1 MTLDR
6 CRSTEESTPSSDKKR
21 GRPLDSPA
29 KTPPM
34 RKGGFRSLAE
44 LRVDFWKR
52 KHVGA
57 ESAEASSSTGFAC
70 SDVGTASG
78 YDKAAD
84 RIVSP
89 EASDVVAEP
98 CCDIGDVAASWE
110 GPPCATL
117 EGGSNALPSD
127 EAALPDKER
136 STSTDRQRVRSTE
149 DAGYTDQHFQDEP
162 MKLRGWAA
170 LQSTNACSEAP
181 IPRGGSSA
189 GGL

>member
-78 YDKAAD
+78 YDKAA
-84 RIVSP
+84 
-89 EASDVVAEP
+89 
-98 CCDIGDVAASWE
+98 
-110 GPPCATL
+110 
-117 EGGSNALPSD
+117 
-127 EAALPDKER
+127 LPDKER

>member
-78 YDKAAD
+78 YDKAPQLHRRSSLGPVVCPHRGQDMSSCSAANEAAD

-127 EAALPDKER
+127 EVARVNAEVALLKVGSRKSSE
-136 STSTDRQRVRSTE
+136 E
-149 DAGYTDQHFQDEP
+149 EEHFH
-162 MKLRGWAA
+162 
-170 LQSTNACSEAP
+170 
-181 IPRGGSSA
+181 
-189 GGL
+189 

>member
-127 EAALPDKER
+127 EVARVNAEVALLKVGSRKSSE
-136 STSTDRQRVRSTE
+136 E
-149 DAGYTDQHFQDEP
+149 EEHFH
-162 MKLRGWAA
+162 
-170 LQSTNACSEAP
+170 
-181 IPRGGSSA
+181 
-189 GGL
+189 